1 MQVCLASSW
10 LDLTKDECR
19 TRRER
24 KGLGKG
30 SAWFFAFDSVLEGSH
45 DTEGFTQFL
54 LAVFSVAEQCQVS

>member
-1 MQVCLASSW
+1 V
-10 LDLTKDECR
+10 KDECR

-30 SAWFFAFDSVLEGSH
+30 SAWLFAFDSALEGSH

-54 LAVFSVAEQCQVS
+54 LAVFSIGE